1 MKITLFF
8 VIILLCI
15 MPLNIKAE
23 TDLPYIKP
31 KCPATEMLA
40 KSKDD
45 NKEAILQKLNE
56 LIPDA
61 YPYNVYNEW
70 IIKEALPLRSLIG
83 VPFDDAYYRMAQ
95 KLCNKKVADY
105 SWLVKVQFPK
115 LLPSTSASGVMFI
128 VKTKDKGWHV
138 WYTYR

>member
-1 MKITLFF
+1 MKKTLLFM
-8 VIILLCI
+8 IILLCVI
-15 MPLNIKAE
+15 PLNINAE
-23 TDLPYIKP
+23 TDLPYLKP
-31 KCPATEMLA
+31 KCPDTETLV
-40 KSKDD
+40 KSTDS
-45 NKEAILQKLNE
+45 NKEELLNKLNE
-56 LIPDA
+56 LIPVA
-61 YPYNVYNEW
+61 YPFDIYNEW

-83 VPFDDAYYRMAQ
+83 VPYDDAYYKMAQ

-128 VKTKDKGWHV
+128 VNTKDKGWYV